1 MHNARLCIHAEDC
14 AINQLRFDGGV
25 AGACFG
31 QDLRGLIW
39 QNDLQLNELVEKALT
54 TMDLNDED
62 AENAP
67 HLLDVVMQN
76 CRGRVDACIGIYINL
91 ALTRSV
97 LCFTERHACSRILRI
112 AVRAGRTCEMCQHF
126 AMSLLG

>member
-1 MHNARLCIHAEDC
+1 MHNAGLCIHAEGS
-14 AINQLRFDGGV
+14 AINQPRFDGGV

-31 QDLRGLIW
+31 QDLRSLIW
-39 QNDLQLNELVEKALT
+39 QNGLQLNELVEKALT

-62 AENAP
+62 AGNAP

-76 CRGRVDACIGIYINL
+76 CRGRVDACIGSYINL

-97 LCFTERHACSRILRI
+97 LCTADTSCLQQEPADSSTC
-112 AVRAGRTCEMCQHF
+112 RAH
-126 AMSLLG
+126 L